1 MRKIEEVIKGTID
14 ISEEARR
21 TYSHDASIF
30 EVKPAAVIQPQDV
43 EDVKQLVNVISEQKQ
58 RGKNVSITAR
68 NGGTCMSGGS
78 LTQGYVADVS
88 QLNKIGEI
96 NKDSKTLKVQGGV
109 MHIEVERATHPHGL
123 LFAPYTSSH
132 DICGIGGMIGN
143 NASGEKSVKY
153 GATSKNIEKIKV
165 ILADSKEYE
174 FGPLTLEQL
183 EQKKAKHNFEG
194 ELYRKITALIEKN
207 QSVISS
213 HHPLTKKNAAGYALW
228 ELWNKDKTRFNLAR
242 LFIGAQGTLGIV
254 TEAELKLVDIAPASR
269 MIVTP
274 VKNLKDLTP
283 VVTTAMS
290 HNPVTCET
298 FDHHT
303 YELAKQLYPEDAKR
317 ANVADGK
324 HMVILTLFEGMTQ
337 QEADAAA
344 KKAKEVLEKIGHK
357 TFWIEDNASAESY
370 LLIRRKSFKMLLE
383 NPTPDYRAMA
393 FLEDTIVPLDRY
405 GEFLSK
411 LEAILAEYEMTY
423 TYAGHIGDGS
433 IRLVPL
439 VDMETEGAA
448 DKIMELET
456 KVNDLVISFG
466 GSISVD
472 HNDGIIR
479 TPYLEKQFGSEMVD
493 LFAEVKNIFDPL
505 NIFNPGKKVGGTM
518 QYALEHIIRRNK

>member
-14 ISEEARR
+14 VSEEARR

-43 EDVKQLVNVISEQKQ
+43 EDIKQLVKVVSEQRQK
-58 RGKNVSITAR
+58 GKNVSIAAR

-78 LTQGYVADVS
+78 LTQGYVVDVS

-96 NKDSKTLKVQGGV
+96 NKKSKILKVQGGV
-109 MHIEVERATHPHGL
+109 MHSEVEKATHPHGL

-153 GATSKNIEKIKV
+153 GATSKNIENLKA
-165 ILADSKEYE
+165 ILADGNEYE
-174 FGPLTLEQL
+174 FGPLTPEQL
-183 EQKKAKHNFEG
+183 EQKKAQHNFEG
-194 ELYRKITALIEKN
+194 ELYRQITALIEKN

-228 ELWNKDKTRFNLAR
+228 ELWNKDKTKFNLAR

-269 MIVTP
+269 MIITP
-274 VKNLKDLTP
+274 IEDLKDLTS

-290 HNPVTCET
+290 HTPVTCET
-298 FDHHT
+298 FDYHT
-303 YELAKQLYPEDAKR
+303 YNLAKQLYPEDAAR
-317 ANVADGK
+317 AKLADGK
-324 HMVILTLFEGMTQ
+324 HMIIMTLFEGDTQ
-337 QEADAAA
+337 QEADAQA
-344 KKAKEVLEKIGHK
+344 KKAQASLEAMKHK
-357 TFWIEDNASAESY
+357 TFWVEDDTSAESY

-405 GEFLSK
+405 GDFLAK
-411 LEAILAEYEMTY
+411 LEAILAEYDMTY

-439 VDMETEGAA
+439 VNMEAEGAA
-448 DKIMELET
+448 EKIMELET

-493 LFAEVKNIFDPL
+493 LFAEVKQIFDSL

-518 QYALEHIIRRNK
+518 EYALEHIVRRNK